1 MKYTSQDIIII
12 EQALQTAMQVEKNP
26 SKIEGI
32 REVLTKLR
40 ESSESALQ
48 RERDM
53 SIEDDAYGGIRF
65 DYDDSSDSI

>member
-12 EQALQTAMQVEKNP
+12 EQALQTAMQIETNP

-40 ESSESALQ
+40 ESAEVALQ
-48 RERDM
+48 SDRDDLL
-53 SIEDDAYGGIRF
+53 EEEAYSSTRF
-65 DYDDSSDSI
+65 DYDDSSDPI